1 MQQKSY
7 FFINQLLGH
16 EGKGS
21 LYQSLK
27 QLNLVEELCTEELGG
42 YKTILD
48 LISLEIT
55 LTLEGMLRYQEV
67 LQLVHEYLAK
77 LIEWTAEDLAVFEE
91 SKQIAHLSFQN
102 AYKVPD
108 PWDNVTE
115 LATEILFS
123 QDLTRILMETY
134 SET

>member
-1 MQQKSY
+1 VSSVSTPFDSSKILVMNSIRDEQKMTIVYQFKNNRQRRMQQKSY

-48 LISLEIT
+48 LISIEIT
-55 LTLEGMLRYQEV
+55 LTLEGM
-67 LQLVHEYLAK
+67 
-77 LIEWTAEDLAVFEE
+77 
-91 SKQIAHLSFQN
+91 
-102 AYKVPD
+102 
-108 PWDNVTE
+108 
-115 LATEILFS
+115 
-123 QDLTRILMETY
+123 
-134 SET
+134 

>member
-1 MQQKSY
+1 MSSVSTPFDSSTILVMNSIRDEQKMTIVYQFKNNRQRRMQQKSY

-55 LTLEGMLRYQEV
+55 LTLEGM
-67 LQLVHEYLAK
+67 
-77 LIEWTAEDLAVFEE
+77 
-91 SKQIAHLSFQN
+91 
-102 AYKVPD
+102 
-108 PWDNVTE
+108 
-115 LATEILFS
+115 
-123 QDLTRILMETY
+123 
-134 SET
+134 

>member
-1 MQQKSY
+1 MSSVSTPFDSSKILVMNSIRDEQKMTIVYQFKNNRQRRMQQKSY

-48 LISLEIT
+48 LISIEIT
-55 LTLEGMLRYQEV
+55 LTLEGM
-67 LQLVHEYLAK
+67 
-77 LIEWTAEDLAVFEE
+77 
-91 SKQIAHLSFQN
+91 
-102 AYKVPD
+102 
-108 PWDNVTE
+108 
-115 LATEILFS
+115 
-123 QDLTRILMETY
+123 
-134 SET
+134 

>member
-27 QLNLVEELCTEELGG
+27 QLNLVEELCTEELSG

-48 LISLEIT
+48 LISVEIT
-55 LTLEGMLRYQEV
+55 LTLEGMQRYQEV

-77 LIEWTAEDLAVFEE
+77 VIEWTANDLAVFEE
-91 SKQIAHLSFQN
+91 SKQMATLSF
-102 AYKVPD
+102 
-108 PWDNVTE
+108 
-115 LATEILFS
+115 
-123 QDLTRILMETY
+123 
-134 SET
+134 